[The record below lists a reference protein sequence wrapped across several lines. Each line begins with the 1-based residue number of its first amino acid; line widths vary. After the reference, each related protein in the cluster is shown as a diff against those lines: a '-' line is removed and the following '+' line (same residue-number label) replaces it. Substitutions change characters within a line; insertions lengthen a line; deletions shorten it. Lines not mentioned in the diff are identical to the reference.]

1 MMISPQSYI
10 SRFKSAKYT
19 DLIKER
25 DRLINELREFE
36 QNEMTGDRSGKEWLI
51 DPDPETR
58 YQWSLDYLA
67 ELCMLMRDRYNGESA
82 GSENEY

>member
-1 MMISPQSYI
+1 MMISPQTYI

-36 QNEMTGDRSGKEWLI
+36 QNEMTGDRSGEEWLM
-51 DPDPETR
+51 DPNPEVM
-58 YQWSLDYLA
+58 YQCSLDYLA
-67 ELCMLMRDRYNGESA
+67 ELCELMRDRYNNESEW
-82 GSENEY
+82 SEE

>member
-36 QNEMTGDRSGKEWLI
+36 QNEMTGDRSGEEWLM
-51 DPDPETR
+51 DPNPEVM
-58 YQWSLDYLA
+58 YQCSLDYLA
-67 ELCMLMRDRYNGESA
+67 ELCVLMRDRYYNESER
-82 GSENEY
+82 SEE

>member
-25 DRLINELREFE
+25 DRLIIELREFE
-36 QNEMTGDRSGKEWLI
+36 QNEMTGDRSGEEWLM
-51 DPDPETR
+51 DPNPEVM
-58 YQWSLDYLA
+58 YQCSLDYLA
-67 ELCMLMRDRYNGESA
+67 ELCVLMRDRYNNV
-82 GSENEY
+82 SEWSEE